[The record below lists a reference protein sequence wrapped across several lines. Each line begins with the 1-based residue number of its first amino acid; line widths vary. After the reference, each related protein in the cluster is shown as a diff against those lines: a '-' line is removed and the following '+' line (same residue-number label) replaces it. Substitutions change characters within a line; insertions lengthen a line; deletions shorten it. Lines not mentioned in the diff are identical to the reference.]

1 MRSRATV
8 NAGTDQ
14 MEVLD
19 VGAQQGLVGESGPE
33 RVPDGEWREK
43 LWSGLKSVC
52 EEREASVP
60 GLRAG

>member
-1 MRSRATV
+1 MWVHSR
-8 NAGTDQ
+8 DWW
-14 MEVLD
+14 
-19 VGAQQGLVGESGPE
+19 E
-33 RVPDGEWREK
+33 RVVPKEFRDGEWREK